1 MWISGITPI
10 FFFGTLRSERVQIKT
25 ELTLTLI
32 TTEIFVYREKAEV
45 NLQAEEKSID
55 DLALF
60 RTEAYTKTY

>member
-1 MWISGITPI
+1 M
-10 FFFGTLRSERVQIKT
+10 QIKT